1 MNDLRF
7 ALRQLLRSPG
17 FTIVAVLSLALG
29 LGINT
34 TIFSVVSGLL
44 LRPLPVAD
52 PERLAAVFTSD
63 FSGPA
68 FGGSSYVDYTDIR
81 DRARGFEAL
90 AAVWT
95 EPINLSSTGG
105 AEVVAGQFASGNF
118 FQVVGRPAAHGRL
131 LQPVDDRAGAPPVV
145 VISHGLW
152 RRRFGSDPGVIGQV
166 VGVGGQQATIAGV
179 APEEFTGIVRG
190 LRVDIWVPFAFYQV
204 IHPGTDELTS
214 RGARGLSIVGL
225 LRPEVPPRLAQAE
238 LRTLAAQFQSA
249 YPDAWTDVRG
259 TARRLTLVPESELRV
274 LPQIR
279 GGVLG
284 GSALLLGVAALVLL
298 IACANLANLL
308 LARAAARRREIAVR
322 LSLGAGRARLVRQLL
337 TESVLL
343 AGAGGVLGVV
353 VALWGTDLISK
364 IQVPGPFPIDLAFA
378 PDFRVLAFAL
388 AASMLTGVLMGL
400 APALQASRPDM
411 VSALRDD
418 ATGVA
423 RTRLRSAFVVAQM
436 AMSLVLLVAAG
447 LFIRSLQNA
456 NSIDPGFTAR
466 RALLLGVDL
475 SLVGYDDD
483 RGRTFFRS
491 LRERLA
497 ALPGAE
503 NVSLTTIVPLGMNS
517 ARRSLSIRG
526 YTPAPGEEME
536 FHVASVGP
544 QYFETM
550 GVELARGRGITE
562 QDRREAPGVV
572 VVNES
577 FARRF
582 WPGQDPLGKEIG
594 LEGDEGPWSTVVG
607 VARDG
612 KYTSRGEDPKPFYY
626 IPIDQMYRS
635 SAVFIVRTAAAADP
649 RSLAGPARAAVAD
662 IDPTVP
668 ILEMRTLA
676 ENLDLS
682 LLPARIAS
690 VMLGGFGLL
699 GLALASIGL
708 YGVMSYVVGQRTRE
722 VGIRMALGAQR
733 RDVLALV
740 VGYGARLIGIGL
752 VIGLVL
758 ALVLSR
764 LVRGF
769 LHGLSPMDPVTY
781 AAVALLLGMV
791 ALVASWVPAR
801 RATRVDPMTA
811 MRSE

>member
-1 MNDLRF
+1 MNDFRY
-7 ALRQLLRSPG
+7 ALRQLRRSPG

-52 PERLAAVFTSD
+52 PGRLAAVFTSD

-68 FGGSSYVDYTDIR
+68 LGTSSYVDYIDMR
-81 DRARGFEAL
+81 DRVRSFETL
-90 AAVWT
+90 AAALM
-95 EPINLSSTGG
+95 EPVNVSSSDG
-105 AEVVAGQFASGNF
+105 AEVVTGQFVSGNF
-118 FQVVGRPAAHGRL
+118 FQVVSRPPVRGRL
-131 LQPVDDRAGAPPVV
+131 LQPTDDRAGAPPAV

-152 RRRFGSDPGVIGQV
+152 RRRFGSDPAVIGQV
-166 VGVGGQQATIAGV
+166 IGVGGQQATITGV
-179 APEEFTGIVRG
+179 APEGFTGIVRG
-190 LRVDIWVPFAFYQV
+190 LRVDIWAPLAFYQV
-204 IHPGTDELTS
+204 IHPEGEELTS
-214 RGARGLSIVGL
+214 RGARGLSVVGL
-225 LRPEVPPRLAQAE
+225 LRPGVPARAAQAE
-238 LRTLAAQFQSA
+238 LRTLAAQFQAA

-259 TARRLTLVPESELRV
+259 APRRLTLVPESELRV
-274 LPQIR
+274 VPQLR

-337 TESVLL
+337 SESILL

-353 VALWGTDLISK
+353 AALWGTDLIS
-364 IQVPGPFPIDLAFA
+364 QMRVPAPFPIELDFA
-378 PDFRVLAFAL
+378 PDLWVLAFAL
-388 AASMLTGVLMGL
+388 VASTLTGVLMGL

-418 ATGVA
+418 VTGVA
-423 RTRLRSAFVVAQM
+423 RTRLRGAFVVAQM

-456 NSIDPGFTAR
+456 SSIDPGFSAR
-466 RALLLGVDL
+466 RALLLGMDL

-483 RGRTFFRS
+483 RGRVFFRD

-497 ALPGAE
+497 ALPGVE
-503 NVSLTTIVPLGMNS
+503 SVSLTTIVPLGLS
-517 ARRSLSIRG
+517 SGRRSLSVRG
-526 YTPAPGEEME
+526 HTPAPGEEME

-550 GVELARGRGITE
+550 GVELARGRGFTD

-582 WPGQDPLGKEIG
+582 WPGQDPIGKEVG

-607 VARDG
+607 LARDG
-612 KYTSRGEDPKPFYY
+612 KYTSRSEDPKPFYY

-635 SAVFIVRTAAAADP
+635 NAVFIVRTAADP
-649 RSLAGPARAAVAD
+649 RTLAGPARDAVAD
-662 IDPTVP
+662 VDPAVP
-668 ILEMRTLA
+668 ILQMRTLA

-682 LLPARIAS
+682 LLPARIAG

-708 YGVMSYVVGQRTRE
+708 YGVMSYIVGHRTRE

-733 RDVLALV
+733 RDVLALM
-740 VGYGARLIGIGL
+740 VGYGARLIAIGL
-752 VIGLVL
+752 ATGLVL
-758 ALVLSR
+758 ALALSQ

-769 LHGLSPMDPVTY
+769 LYGLSPMDPVTY
-781 AAVALLLGMV
+781 AGVALLLAMV
-791 ALVASWVPAR
+791 ALAASWLPAR

-811 MRSE
+811 MRSQ